1 MKLAPCHNLWRDV
14 QASAVEDSPPQ
25 TLRQHSVES
34 IWINIRCNYPTIAKK
49 ALKILLQFSTSY
61 LCEFEFS
68 ALTNIK
74 KKKRSRLLN
83 VDDEMRMAFIILMT
97 KYKRNYQKSSSS
109 NFALKVFL

>member
-1 MKLAPCHNLWRDV
+1 MWLSHNS
-14 QASAVEDSPPQ
+14 Q
-25 TLRQHSVES
+25 
-34 IWINIRCNYPTIAKK
+34 KK

-83 VDDEMRMAFIILMT
+83 VDDDMRIIIFTT

-109 NFALKVFL
+109 NFALNVFL